1 LLAGAP
7 DRVSCESRVAANA
20 SDSEARYFLAVHLIV
35 ADDVESAIE
44 HLLTVVRTDRQ
55 YNEDAARLLLIKIFD
70 RLGNEDA
77 RARTGRKKLA
87 AILMV

>member
-1 LLAGAP
+1 M
-7 DRVSCESRVAANA
+7 
-20 SDSEARYFLAVHLIV
+20 AVHLIV

-70 RLGNEDA
+70 RLGNEDV
-77 RARTGRKKLA
+77 RARTGRKMLA
-87 AILMV
+87 AIFMV